1 MDYSEFKCK
10 WIDPVSLCN
19 IADEA
24 RAKYWP
30 ESTLPVNTEE
40 IFEFRLRLNIEP
52 VKYLLST
59 IDIDAYLKR
68 DLSGIV
74 VDYDCYINDKF
85 ANRMRFSFAHELGHF
100 FLHKELYI
108 KFGITSPEDWK
119 DFILNVPENEYRS
132 FEWQANEFVGRLL
145 APYPELE
152 TEMEKVAQILKA
164 NNLIPFLEMDPDAV
178 LSRISP
184 MLCKPFGV
192 STEVIERRVKR
203 EGLWPPKI

>member
-19 IADEA
+19 IADET
-24 RAKYWP
+24 RNKYWP
-30 ESTLPVNTEE
+30 ESKLPVNTEE
-40 IFEFRLRLNIEP
+40 IVEFRLRLNIEP
-52 VKYLLST
+52 MKYLLAT
-59 IDIDAYLKR
+59 VDIDAYLKR

-74 VDYDCYINDKF
+74 VDYDCYMNDKF

-132 FEWQANEFVGRLL
+132 FEWQANEFAGRLL
-145 APYPELE
+145 VPYPELKSE
-152 TEMEKVAQILKA
+152 VGKVGKILKE
-164 NNLIPFLEMDPDAV
+164 NNLLPFLEIDPDAV

-192 STEVIERRVKR
+192 STEVVERRVKR
-203 EGLWPPKI
+203 EGFWPPDI

>member
-1 MDYSEFKCK
+1 LDYSEFKCK
-10 WIDPVSLCN
+10 WIDPVSLWN
-19 IADEA
+19 IADET
-24 RAKYWP
+24 RNKYWP
-30 ESTLPVNTEE
+30 ESKLPVNTEE
-40 IFEFRLRLNIEP
+40 IVEFRLRLNIEP

-74 VDYDCYINDKF
+74 VDYDCYMNDKF

-100 FLHKELYI
+100 FLHKDIYM
-108 KFGITSPEDWK
+108 KFEVDSPEDWK
-119 DFILNVPENEYRS
+119 NFVLIVPENEYKS
-132 FEWQANEFVGRLL
+132 FEWQANEFAGRLL
-145 APYPELE
+145 VPYPDLE
-152 TEMEKVAQILKA
+152 NQIEKVGGILKE
-164 NNLIPFLEMDPDAV
+164 NNLIPFLKIDPDAV

-203 EGLWPPKI
+203 EGLWPPNV

>member
-10 WIDPVSLCN
+10 WIDPVSLWN
-19 IADEA
+19 IADET
-24 RAKYWP
+24 RNKYWP

-40 IFEFRLRLNIEP
+40 IVEFRLRLNIEP

-74 VDYDCYINDKF
+74 VDYDCYMNDKF
-85 ANRMRFSFAHELGHF
+85 ANRMRFSFAHELGHY
-100 FLHKELYI
+100 FLHKELYT
-108 KFGITSPEDWK
+108 KFGVDSLGDWK
-119 DFILNVPENEYRS
+119 EFILNVPENEHRN
-132 FEWQANEFVGRLL
+132 FEWQANEFAGRLIV
-145 APYPELE
+145 PFPELAA
-152 TEMEKVAQILKA
+152 EMKRAKKILEDNK
-164 NNLIPFLEMDPDAV
+164 LIPFLKKDPDAV

-184 MLCKPFGV
+184 TLCKPFGV
-192 STEVIERRVKR
+192 STEVIETRVKR